1 MFGTWM
7 AIDSL
12 LGYWLCF
19 AYRLWC
25 QLYFHGTLGCYRKPM
40 SEIQTPE
47 TAAEPMPENKLAAS
61 PVSTRLFWVGAGAIT
76 LFGTILRLINLVS
89 RSLWV
94 DETTAI
100 QSSMHALD
108 SVIVR
113 APPFGQLY
121 QIAIAATNRLVGP
134 GELGVR
140 LPAFIAG
147 AIAIPLALAAAR
159 RTGASRGTALLFG
172 LLIAVQEHAVYFSQE
187 GRSYSF
193 LLCCALIGVIGA
205 ADFQQGR
212 KRGYWL
218 LAAAGFCGVLNHLGF
233 GLTVIALGFVLL
245 GRKNFAGQP
254 IAFSK
259 RFKAIA
265 VLGAGTITAT
275 ALGILF
281 LYLFDPAS
289 FGNLSIQS
297 RGATSLAQDFWPD
310 LRLLTGAYRPF
321 DIAAL
326 VAALLGVG
334 FAIVRRENRPWLWLA
349 VFAGVGPIVL
359 FTARGDM
366 WPLRYSLPGLPGLLF
381 LMAAGI
387 TQTSSRLFRAK
398 GHARWATLLIV
409 ALGIAVFAGQA
420 KATKTDK
427 DFGLPRGM
435 ALDWRAVGEA
445 ICEGAGNGD
454 YVSLQVT
461 GRFGFVPLSAF
472 SYYSCIQ
479 WYVETSCGKKMSFLE
494 LADYSGYIPPLPK
507 NPLRPSWPVLTP
519 DDSSAKAHRLHWIFI
534 TVYQPQWLDR
544 TNWIPPEQLPGFDQ
558 WQQTFAER
566 LLSGRWPLST
576 KVTPVPGAVVISAA
590 DPGPE
595 TRSRFGRQLHN
606 IIYPTYFGML
616 DRR

>member
-1 MFGTWM
+1 MNEERQAVT
-7 AIDSL
+7 ASPNVEIPPQDSPTTVKLFFAAAGSITL
-12 LGYWLCF
+12 LGL
-19 AYRLWC
+19 
-25 QLYFHGTLGCYRKPM
+25 
-40 SEIQTPE
+40 
-47 TAAEPMPENKLAAS
+47 
-61 PVSTRLFWVGAGAIT
+61 
-76 LFGTILRLINLVS
+76 ILRLINLVS

-100 QSSMHALD
+100 QSSMHSLG

-113 APPFGQLY
+113 APPFGQFY
-121 QIAIAATNRLVGP
+121 QLAIAATNRLVGP

-147 AIAIPLALAAAR
+147 AIAVPLAIAAAR
-159 RTGASRGTALLFG
+159 RTGATRLTALLFG
-172 LLIAVQEHAVYFSQE
+172 LLLAVQEHAVYFSQE

-193 LLCCALIGVIGA
+193 LLCCALIGIIGA
-205 ADFQQGR
+205 ADFQLGR
-212 KRGYWL
+212 KAGYPL
-218 LAAAGFCGVLNHLGF
+218 LALAGFCGVLNHLGF

-245 GRKNFAGQP
+245 AGKNFAGQP
-254 IAFSK
+254 IPLRRRAA
-259 RFKAIA
+259 AIA
-265 VLGAGTITAT
+265 TLGLGTITAT
-275 ALGILF
+275 GLGILF

-297 RGATSLAQDFWPD
+297 RGATSLAGDLWPD

-326 VAALLGVG
+326 LAAFIGAI
-334 FAIVRRENRPWLWLA
+334 FAFGHRANRPWLWLA
-349 VFAGVGPIVL
+349 MLAGVGPIVM

-387 TQTSSRLFRAK
+387 VQSAQVFLKTKSM
-398 GHARWATLLIV
+398 ARFGAVAAV
-409 ALGIAVFAGQA
+409 ALGLAVFIGQA

-445 ICEGAGNGD
+445 ICDSAGNGD
-454 YVSLQVT
+454 YVSLQAT

-479 WYVETSCGKKMSFLE
+479 WYVETACDKRLTFLE

-519 DDSSAKAHRLHWIFI
+519 GDRSPKADRLHWIFI

-544 TNWIPPEQLPGFDQ
+544 TNWIPPEQLPA
-558 WQQTFAER
+558 FAEWQATFSER
-566 LLSGRWPLST
+566 TLNGRWPPSVT
-576 KVTPVPGAVVISAA
+576 VTPVPGAVVVSAR
-590 DPGPE
+590 DPGPAG
-595 TRSRFGRQLHN
+595 RNAFGRQLHN
-606 IIYPTYFGML
+606 VIYPIYFGLL